1 MTSDHKS
8 HVSPAGDRSG
18 RLNRVKERP
27 QSCYKKSILPEFLV
41 PTPKLENNPTAEQV
55 WQTITIQKQFYSPKK
70 ITSFLPCERNH
81 IWDTRF
87 CFVSASQFKGPGH
100 GPKGN
105 RKDGPLPTAAGRR
118 GCAAPGCCRAAA
130 SSLSPKLLPI
140 TLLLSE
146 GTEQAETE
154 FEGRKLPARTKGG
167 LSISSFYFSSVLPNH
182 FKFSLFKMW
191 GIIVHTE
198 TQCGYF

>member
-87 CFVSASQFKGPGH
+87 CFVSASQFKGPER
-100 GPKGN
+100 GPKEAPKGTG
-105 RKDGPLPTAAGRR
+105 RTEPSPVQQAGGAVQHQAAAGLR
-118 GCAAPGCCRAAA
+118 PAA
-130 SSLSPKLLPI
+130 SL
-140 TLLLSE
+140 
-146 GTEQAETE
+146 Q
-154 FEGRKLPARTKGG
+154 
-167 LSISSFYFSSVLPNH
+167 SSFPSPCCYQRALSRRKQSLKAGSCLPGQRGDC
-182 FKFSLFKMW
+182 L
-191 GIIVHTE
+191 
-198 TQCGYF
+198 